1 MAFTFLV
8 ETGTGLVA
16 GANSYVSVA
25 DADDAITLNI
35 HADDAWNAKSISDK
49 ERLLAL
55 ATRILDN
62 YARWF
67 GTKTVTTPIASPL
80 RWPRTGV
87 SDRDSVLIDANT
99 IPEQL
104 KVATAEVA
112 RFYAKEDRTLDR
124 DQDGLES
131 ITADVVE
138 LVFRKGYRLPVIPA
152 TLTFLI
158 QGLGTI
164 TSGKPRFVNII
175 R

>member
-8 ETGTGLVA
+8 EDGTGLVA
-16 GANSYVSVA
+16 TANSYASVSF
-25 DADDAITLNI
+25 ADDVITTNI
-35 HADDAWNAKSISDK
+35 HGDTAWNALSIADK
-49 ERLLAL
+49 ERMLVWG
-55 ATRILDN
+55 TRILD
-62 YARWF
+62 YQTRWF
-67 GTKTVTTPIASPL
+67 GTKTVAASPL

-87 SDRDSVLIDANT
+87 CDRDSVLIDANT

-104 KVATAEVA
+104 KVATAEMA

-131 ITADVVE
+131 LTADVVE
-138 LVFRKGYRLPVIPA
+138 LVFRKNYKLPRVPEIMA
-152 TLTFLI
+152 YLI
-158 QGLGTI
+158 QGLGSI